1 MADSMSAILIPSS
14 ATFSN
19 HNLYYTL
26 AMTAL
31 TDRDLLV
38 RARRGDA
45 GSAEAFGELVARYQT
60 GVFNVCYRI
69 LHERADAQDLAQ
81 ETFMRAYGR
90 IHTFDISRE
99 FGPWIRRVAANLCLN
114 HLESQKVNVSLDD
127 ERDAD
132 QSQRPERQVEA
143 KERSGLIREAL
154 ASLPPQYR
162 VVVELRHYQ
171 ELSYDEIAAELN
183 IPLSDVK
190 SHLFRARK
198 ILAEK
203 LHAPD

>member
-1 MADSMSAILIPSS
+1 MNAPS
-14 ATFSN
+14 
-19 HNLYYTL
+19 
-26 AMTAL
+26 
-31 TDRDLLV
+31 DRDLIQQ
-38 RARRGDA
+38 ARRGE
-45 GSAEAFGELVARYQT
+45 SEAFGELVTRYQT

-69 LHERADAQDLAQ
+69 LHERGEAEDLAQ
-81 ETFMRAYGR
+81 ESFIRAYDR
-90 IHTFDISRE
+90 INTFDIERE

-114 HLESQKVNVSLDD
+114 HLESQKITVELDD

-132 QSQRPERQVEA
+132 SAQLPETVQEV
-143 KERSGLIREAL
+143 KERSEQIRQAL
-154 ASLPPQYR
+154 ASLPANYR
-162 VVVELRHYQ
+162 LVVELRHYQ
-171 ELSYDEIAAELN
+171 EMSYDEIAVQLN

>member
-1 MADSMSAILIPSS
+1 MNAPS
-14 ATFSN
+14 
-19 HNLYYTL
+19 
-26 AMTAL
+26 
-31 TDRDLLV
+31 DRDLILQ
-38 RARRGDA
+38 ARRGE
-45 GSAEAFGELVARYQT
+45 AEAFGELVTRYQT

-69 LHERADAQDLAQ
+69 LHERSEAEDLAQ
-81 ETFMRAYGR
+81 ESFMRGYDR
-90 IHTFDISRE
+90 IQTFDNESE

-114 HLESQKVNVSLDD
+114 HLESQKVTVELDD

-132 QSQRPERQVEA
+132 SAQLPEAVQEVR
-143 KERSGLIREAL
+143 ERSEQIRQAL
-154 ASLPPQYR
+154 ASLPANYR
-162 VVVELRHYQ
+162 LVVELRHYQ
-171 ELSYDEIAAELN
+171 EMSYDEIAAQLN